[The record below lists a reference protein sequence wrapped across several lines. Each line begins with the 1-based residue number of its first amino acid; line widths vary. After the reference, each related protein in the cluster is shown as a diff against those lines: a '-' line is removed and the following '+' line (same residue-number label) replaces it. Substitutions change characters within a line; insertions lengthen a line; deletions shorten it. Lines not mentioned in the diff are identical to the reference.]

1 MMARI
6 TSTMVGKILNKMY
19 LYKKKLSL
27 KTHAYL
33 TNKFFYS
40 ALLFQKLKKKNF
52 CYNFEDGRKDT
63 SMDGKQVKNF

>member
-40 ALLFQKLKKKNF
+40 ALLFQKLKKNNF
-52 CYNFEDGRKDT
+52 AIILRMVKKDT
-63 SMDGKQVKNF
+63 SMDGKQVKIF

>member
-27 KTHAYL
+27 KMHAFL

-40 ALLFQKLKKKNF
+40 ALLFQKLKKKKIAIILRMVEKIRQWTEN
-52 CYNFEDGRKDT
+52 R
-63 SMDGKQVKNF
+63 

>member
-33 TNKFFYS
+33 RNKFFYS
-40 ALLFQKLKKKNF
+40 ALLFQKLKKKKF

-63 SMDGKQVKNF
+63 SMDGKQVKIF

>member
-19 LYKKKLSL
+19 LYKKK
-27 KTHAYL
+27 A
-33 TNKFFYS
+33 FFKN
-40 ALLFQKLKKKNF
+40 ACLPQEQIFLFCPIVPKIKKKKF

-63 SMDGKQVKNF
+63 SMDGKQVKIF

>member
-40 ALLFQKLKKKNF
+40 ALLFQKLKKKF

-63 SMDGKQVKNF
+63 SMDGKQVKIC

>member
-19 LYKKKLSL
+19 LYKKKAFFKNACLPHEQIFL
-27 KTHAYL
+27 
-33 TNKFFYS
+33 FYS

-52 CYNFEDGRKDT
+52 AIILRMEEKIRQWTENR
-63 SMDGKQVKNF
+63 

>member
-40 ALLFQKLKKKNF
+40 ALLFQKLKKNNF
-52 CYNFEDGRKDT
+52 AIILRMVEKIRQWTENR
-63 SMDGKQVKNF
+63 

>member
-40 ALLFQKLKKKNF
+40 ALLFQKLKKKIAIVLRMVEKIRQWAEN
-52 CYNFEDGRKDT
+52 R
-63 SMDGKQVKNF
+63 